1 MPKWPKLTKPIVR
14 AQPLPTYSSETS
26 PLIDPIGSSS
36 SSGGGGGGSGDV
48 GLGIN
53 GDVVTAAD
61 IQNAFSQTPPAIT
74 TNLGGNAS
82 YIYAFIVCH
91 GRLPVKGDDV
101 YVGSA
106 LHDIYECAL
115 SFVKYQAAQEEKLTE
130 GERKAFAAIPLW
142 PSLRQ

>member
-1 MPKWPKLTKPIVR
+1 MPKWPRLTKPIVR
-14 AQPLPTYSSETS
+14 SQPLPTYSSETS

-74 TNLGGNAS
+74 KILGVYAS
-82 YIYAFIVCH
+82 YIYAFVVCH
-91 GRLPVKGDDV
+91 GRLPVKGDTVYVDSTLHDV
-101 YVGSA
+101 YDWA
-106 LHDIYECAL
+106 LRL
-115 SFVKYQAAQEEKLTE
+115 VKEQAEQEEKLSE
-130 GERKAFAAIPLW
+130 GAREAFAAIPLW
-142 PSLRQ
+142 PTLRQ